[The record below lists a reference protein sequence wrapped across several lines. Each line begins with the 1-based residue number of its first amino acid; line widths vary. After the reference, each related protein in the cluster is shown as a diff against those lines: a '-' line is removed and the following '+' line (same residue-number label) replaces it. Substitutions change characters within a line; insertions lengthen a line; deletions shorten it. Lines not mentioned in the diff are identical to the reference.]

1 MRYGF
6 FDDQA
11 REYVI
16 DRLDT
21 PQSMTNYLGT
31 QRMGTVISHNAGGYS
46 WLDSPQHH
54 RITRFRPN
62 GVPMDWP
69 GHYVYLRDDESGKYW
84 SLSWQPTGLPEGE
97 AKYEARHGL
106 SYSRFRCE
114 AQGIAGEQ
122 VLFIPREDGDDDPV
136 EIFDVKVRNLSDRP
150 RKISVY
156 GYVEFSFH
164 EIDMDNQNFQMS
176 LYAAGSHYE
185 DGAALCELHYEQD
198 AWQFFAGNFEPDS
211 FDGVREAFIGPY
223 RTERNPLA
231 DGLHGAGRQPL
242 RRAAEEAGAGARG
255 GSARALLP
263 GNRPRKGGPAGEG
276 EV

>member
-84 SLSWQPTGLPEGE
+84 SLSWQPTGIPLTE
-97 AKYEARHGL
+97 ARYEARHGL
-106 SYSRFRCE
+106 S
-114 AQGIAGEQ
+114 
-122 VLFIPREDGDDDPV
+122 
-136 EIFDVKVRNLSDRP
+136 
-150 RKISVY
+150 
-156 GYVEFSFH
+156 
-164 EIDMDNQNFQMS
+164 
-176 LYAAGSHYE
+176 
-185 DGAALCELHYEQD
+185 
-198 AWQFFAGNFEPDS
+198 
-211 FDGVREAFIGPY
+211 
-223 RTERNPLA
+223 
-231 DGLHGAGRQPL
+231 
-242 RRAAEEAGAGARG
+242 
-255 GSARALLP
+255 
-263 GNRPRKGGPAGEG
+263 
-276 EV
+276 